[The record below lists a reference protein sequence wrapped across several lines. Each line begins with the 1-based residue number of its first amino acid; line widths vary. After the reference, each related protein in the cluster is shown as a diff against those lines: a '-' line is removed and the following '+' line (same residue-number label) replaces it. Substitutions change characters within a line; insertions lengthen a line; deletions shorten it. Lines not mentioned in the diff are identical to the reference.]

1 MRRVGL
7 IAFIL
12 TLFIVAVPVWA
23 GAQAQSRDYAADTYD
38 LGRPHT
44 QVMFSISHLGFSNS
58 HGRFLDY
65 EGHFILDDN
74 RPEEASVEVVIHTG
88 SVDMGDEEWN
98 EAVRDMFK
106 TEKYPEMTF
115 KSTAVKPGPDDT
127 AEVMGE
133 LTLLGVTKPV
143 TLHVKFNKQ
152 GRDPFGKYILGFS
165 ATTDIERSDFGMTD
179 YLPMVADDVHIMIE
193 AEGIRRDKP
202 EQRQYNE

>member
-1 MRRVGL
+1 MRRAGL
-7 IAFIL
+7 IASIL

-23 GAQAQSRDYAADTYD
+23 GAQVRNYAANTYD

-44 QVMFSISHLGFSNS
+44 QIMFSVSHLGFSNS

-65 EGHFILDDN
+65 EGQFILDDN
-74 RPEEASVEVVIHTG
+74 RPEEAAVEVVIRTD
-88 SVDMGDEEWN
+88 SVDMGDNDWN
-98 EAVRDMFK
+98 EAVKDMFK
-106 TEKYPEMTF
+106 TDQYPEMTF
-115 KSTAVKPGPDDT
+115 KSTAVKPGPENT
-127 AEVMGE
+127 AEVTGD

-143 TLHVKFNKQ
+143 VLHVKFNNR

-165 ATTDIERSDFGMTD
+165 ATADILRSEYGMTD
-179 YLPMVADDVHIMIE
+179 YLPMVADEVHIMIE